1 MSKTK
6 AQKIGEYFE
15 NSFAFELSKS
25 YRISSQIDLEIVSQ
39 TLGLTPQEKNEK
51 DAQAKSTAAKV
62 KTKLSTYYGNDS
74 PSSIRIVG
82 PNPKGRKFFS
92 SLYSE
97 FDDSNPSDV
106 LLEFSNKTIPQEKYY
121 GVSLKSISRGKRT
134 VKANLGLTDMMK
146 LFGKSGNGVNWAST
160 FLYNQ
165 LAKDIVLARKSD
177 VENNFSNYGLS
188 SKPTMHFSSSSSAKW
203 FNSNFVKNLK
213 KGKNLFES
221 DAKQIKQNYINY
233 FEQEFK
239 KLPQDKIKRFI
250 IEDALKEVSL
260 PLYIVATSTGGIYAS
275 YSTDKILDIVSS
287 TIIVNTKTVSQGEKR
302 IELKKNNSVNSIISV
317 RIKFESGQDMTGSIK
332 VEIT

>member
-15 NSFAFELSKS
+15 NSFALELSKS

-82 PNPKGRKFFS
+82 PNPKRRKFFS

-134 VKANLGLTDMMK
+134 VKANLGLDAMMK
-146 LFGKSGNGVNWAST
+146 LFGQSGTGTYWAST
-160 FLYNQ
+160 FLYNKC
-165 LAKDIVLARKSD
+165 AKDIVLARKSD
-177 VENNFSNYGLS
+177 VENNFLNYGLS
-188 SKPTMHFSSSSSAKW
+188 SKPTTYFSSRW
-203 FNSNFVKNLK
+203 FNKTFVNNLK
-213 KGKNLFES
+213 QGKNLFES
-221 DAKQIKQNYINY
+221 DAKQIKQNYSNY
-233 FEQEFK
+233 FEQELK

-260 PLYIVATSTGGIYAS
+260 PLYIVATSTGGLNVS
-275 YSTDKILDIVSS
+275 YNTDTILEILSSTITVSS
-287 TIIVNTKTVSQGEKR
+287 TQLSSGEKR
-302 IELKKNNSVNSIISV
+302 ILLKKNNIDTLIQI

>member
-1 MSKTK
+1 MSK

-15 NSFAFELSKS
+15 NSFAFHLSS
-25 YRISSQIDLEIVSQ
+25 LYGISSPINLQSAAQRLQ
-39 TLGLTPQEKNEK
+39 LTPQEQSEK
-51 DAQAKSTAAKV
+51 DSQAKSTAAKV
-62 KTKLSTYYGNDS
+62 KTKLSNYYGTDV
-74 PSSIRIVG
+74 PSSIRVVG
-82 PNPKGRKFFS
+82 PNPKRNNFFS
-92 SLYSE
+92 GLYSE
-97 FDDSNPSDV
+97 FDNSNPSDV
-106 LLEFSNKTIPQEKYY
+106 LLEFSGKTIPQERYF

-146 LFGKSGNGVNWAST
+146 LFGKSGSGANWAST

-165 LAKDIVLARKSD
+165 FAKDIVLARKSD

-239 KLPQDKIKRFI
+239 KLPQDQIKRFI

-275 YSTDKILDIVSS
+275 YSTDKILDILSS
-287 TIIVNTKTVSQGEKR
+287 TITVNTKTVSQGEKR
-302 IELKKNNSVNSIISV
+302 IELKKNNSVNSIIDV